1 MPAFA
6 VFIKQNVS
14 ETTFFRSLRSALM
27 PSSRGGEKSS
37 GVGSAGAP
45 AASAQKKWPGMSF
58 PRQKSSDRQRL
69 RRKTDTE
76 EIGFDSYI
84 ELHDSNGSSRPDD
97 GAPLKP
103 PHLSAP
109 RLAPVQLGEQEQPQP
124 QPQPQMPAYH
134 VPGHGIIR
142 TTEVTQ
148 QYYPVSDEVRGQAF

>member
-14 ETTFFRSLRSALM
+14 ETNFFRSLRSALM

-84 ELHDSNGSSRPDD
+84 ELHDSNGSSSRGDD
-97 GAPLKP
+97 VLKP

-109 RLAPVQLGEQEQPQP
+109 RLEPVQLGEQEQP

-148 QYYPVSDEVRGQAF
+148 QYYPAPDEVRGQAF